1 MLNHYFFELFPQ
13 DDKEY
18 QLTWLDTVKK
28 NTHVEKSFVISVY
41 FREIIHKENKDQFRN
56 LTWAEQ
62 ESAIKKFS
70 LDLPM
75 GAIPVLRLGSIWKN
89 GKIIGVVDNEKLFVK
104 GVKFNKE
111 INPLVRATA
120 SYSDAKYYIPRY
132 LYPLSDN
139 AWKTNILVFPNE
151 YFNDSTIT
159 HFVLPSTEVFRAEY
173 TNSSN
178 LTELLLCGNW
188 ADTDNGIFNPNESW
202 FNAETNTHCIQLR
215 QKVLNVDA
223 PLVARF
229 YFSQY
234 AQRCLDNFHNNLQK
248 SLIEFKEAGIWCYPP
263 FEDAVDLVVH
273 GQTLKTRDRE
283 IFLIYWI
290 ESSTSPFPFKNLIRG
305 RDNDSSAVR
314 GTDVSSLKPYTRS
327 PKKKRKEKGDGDD
340 RKPKPISTTQEKSKM
355 TSTIWENYTCS
366 RFLNLE
372 DITIS
377 KKEKEEQTHH
387 GFPQIEIDSAFI
399 YSLDGG
405 GYGVNCLTPL
415 GISNTLK
422 TLDPTLTDKKR
433 KTVSISL
440 EEIKDGLQKL
450 SERDDIS
457 VNFIQLYSHLS
468 YKFEDTSFVNGQKA
482 WCFIDGKAGTQR
494 RKILAAEINTKAG
507 NLYLLEME
515 RRKTPDG
522 VDKEE
527 YSTLLIA
534 ATDFRALDVKEL
546 EEFVDSCIIKERWVS
561 DNEIIHFRRKRLKHT
576 FSNVEEFLSKLLDD
590 IYDFIIDAEQ
600 DTQLTDKNE
609 VWENVIPFPKAA

>member
-1 MLNHYFFELFPQ
+1 MFNHYFFELFPQ
-13 DDKEY
+13 DDKDY
-18 QLTWLDTVKK
+18 QLTWLGTVKK
-28 NTHVEKSFVISVY
+28 NTHVENSFVISVY
-41 FREIIHKENKDQFRN
+41 FREIVHKENKNQFRN
-56 LTWAEQ
+56 LKWAEK

-75 GAIPVLRLGSIWKN
+75 GAISILRLGSIWKN

-111 INPLVRATA
+111 INPLVKATA

-132 LYPLSDN
+132 LYPLSEN

-151 YFNDSTIT
+151 NFTDSTIT
-159 HFVLPSTEVFRAEY
+159 HFVLPSTEVFRTEY

-188 ADTDNGIFNPNESW
+188 TDTDNGIFNPNESW
-202 FNAETNTHCIQLR
+202 FNKETNTHCIQLR

-229 YFSQY
+229 YFSSY
-234 AQRCLDNFHNNLQK
+234 AQRCLNYFHNNLQK

-263 FEDAVDLVVH
+263 FEDQVDLVVH

-290 ESSTSPFPFKNLIRG
+290 ESSTSPFPFNNLIRG

-314 GTDVSSLKPYTRS
+314 GTDVKSLKPFKRF
-327 PKKKRKEKGDGDD
+327 PKFKIKEKKGDKD

-355 TSTIWENYTCS
+355 TSTIWENYTCN
-366 RFLNLE
+366 RFLSLE
-372 DITIS
+372 GINIS

-387 GFPQIEIDSAFI
+387 ALPQMEIDSSFI

-405 GYGVNCLTPL
+405 SYGVNCLTPL
-415 GISNTLK
+415 GISKTLK
-422 TLDPTLTDKKR
+422 ILDPTLIDKKR
-433 KTVSISL
+433 KTASISL
-440 EEIKDGLQKL
+440 EMIKDGLQIL
-450 SERDDIS
+450 NERSDIS

-468 YKFEDTSFVNGQKA
+468 YKFEYISFVSGQKA
-482 WCFIDGKAGTQR
+482 WCFIDGKAETQR
-494 RKILAAEINTKAG
+494 RKILVAEINTKTS
-507 NLYLLEME
+507 NLYLLELE

-522 VDKEE
+522 EDKEE
-527 YSTLLIA
+527 FSTLLIA
-534 ATDFRALDVKEL
+534 ATDFRALKVEEL

-576 FSNVEEFLSKLLDD
+576 FSSVEELSSKLLDD
-590 IYDFIIDAEQ
+590 IYGFIINVEQ
-600 DTQLTDKNE
+600 ETQLTNKNE
-609 VWENVIPFPKAA
+609 DLENVIPFPKAA